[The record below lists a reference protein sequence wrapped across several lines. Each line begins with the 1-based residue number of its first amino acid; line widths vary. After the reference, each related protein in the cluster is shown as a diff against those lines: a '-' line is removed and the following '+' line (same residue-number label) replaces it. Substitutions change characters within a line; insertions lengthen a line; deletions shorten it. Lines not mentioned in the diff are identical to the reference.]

1 MICERGLNS
10 FTYVAQIVSIWW
22 DKNFPLEQRNQ
33 QPLCLCEKES
43 ENEQL
48 KKRQESQASQQ
59 FIDKVINLQRFLR
72 L

>member
-1 MICERGLNS
+1 MICKRGLNS
-10 FTYVAQIVSIWW
+10 FIYVAQIVNIWW
-22 DKNFPLEQRNQ
+22 DKNFSFEQRNQ

-48 KKRQESQASQQ
+48 KKRQESQASRQ

>member
-33 QPLCLCEKES
+33 QPLCLREKES
-43 ENEQL
+43 ENEQ
-48 KKRQESQASQQ
+48 SQ
-59 FIDKVINLQRFLR
+59 
-72 L
+72 